1 MIEQYAIDIATR
13 KVLGGLVDFFA
24 RAIYDVAV
32 DGGAAA
38 TYSLSSKVPKN
49 CIITEVLTTEKT
61 ALAGGTNIS
70 FFAGDTDLTGTI
82 ALSGFTGVD
91 IHALAGSVDGI
102 VISADS
108 EMKVVTTGTHTTGKI
123 EIYYRYRLTLP

>member
-1 MIEQYAIDIATR
+1 MIEQLSVDKATR
-13 KVLGGLVDFFA
+13 KVEGGLVDMFA

-82 ALSGFTGVD
+82 SLASFTGVD

-102 VISADS
+102 EISADS
-108 EMKVVTTGTHTTGKI
+108 EMKVVTTGTHSAGKI
-123 EIYYRYRLTLP
+123 EIYYKYRKTLP